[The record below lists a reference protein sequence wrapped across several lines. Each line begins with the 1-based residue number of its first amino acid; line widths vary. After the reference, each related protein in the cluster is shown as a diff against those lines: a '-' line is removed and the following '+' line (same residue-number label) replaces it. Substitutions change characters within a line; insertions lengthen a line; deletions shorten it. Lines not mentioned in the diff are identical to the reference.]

1 MKPRI
6 NVRQATHIA
15 AAGIV
20 AACWIQPALA
30 GQDASGAD
38 AVARENWRAA
48 MAHNPDSGAGC
59 FHAAYPS
66 YVWEK
71 VECKTAHPL
80 VHPVHD
86 TSAGVGAV
94 TGNGHDYVAQASGL
108 ITETFGSFPS
118 VTGVKSERSVG
129 VAAFGGGGILG
140 PNEYTLQ
147 INTNYTGTTSVCA
160 GHSGCTVWQQFIY
173 SPDYVTKGQ
182 AAVFMQYW
190 LIGWG
195 SSRCPKPFASAGAGS
210 GDCYTNS
217 SYVTAPD
224 MPITDLGELTISGTV
239 VAGGND
245 TVTFNNG
252 SEAYSVSG
260 SDSMLDISA
269 VWTQSEFNV
278 VGNAGGSRAD
288 FNRGSSITVKSAL
301 TDGSTA
307 APACVANEGSTGET
321 NNLTLSKTCST
332 VSGATPY
339 IEFTEKN

>member
-1 MKPRI
+1 MKSRF
-6 NVRQATHIA
+6 NLRHATHIA
-15 AAGIV
+15 AAGLV
-20 AACWIQPALA
+20 TACWVQPALA
-30 GQDASGAD
+30 GQDADS
-38 AVARENWRAA
+38 VARDNWRAA
-48 MAHNPDSGAGC
+48 MRHNLASEAGC

-66 YVWEK
+66 FAWEK
-71 VECKTAHPL
+71 VECKTLHPL

-86 TSAGVGAV
+86 TAAGGVGAV
-94 TGNGHDYVAQASGL
+94 TGNGHDYVAQAAGL

-118 VTGVKSERSVG
+118 VTGVTSERSVG

-147 INTNYTGTTSVCA
+147 INTNFTGTTSVCA

-173 SPDYVTKGQ
+173 SPDYQTKGE

-195 SSRCPKPFASAGAGS
+195 RGKCPKPFASAGAGS

-217 SYVTAPD
+217 AYVAAPD
-224 MPITDLGELTISGTV
+224 MPITDLAELTISGAV

-260 SDSMLDISA
+260 SDSMLDVSA
-269 VWTQSEFNV
+269 VWTQSEFNI

-288 FNRGSSITVKSAL
+288 FNKGSSITVKSAL

-307 APACVANEGSTGET
+307 APTCVPNDGSTGES
-321 NNLTLSKTCST
+321 NNLTLAKKCTT
-332 VSGATPY
+332 AGGATPY
-339 IEFTEKN
+339 IEFVEKN